1 MQGQISLQVRQE
13 EVNYTVLPWPTARI
27 WGGPV
32 WSATC
37 PARNRQSEAG
47 VDGTGKSGWEQREH
61 GQ

>member
-1 MQGQISLQVRQE
+1 MQVRQE
-13 EVNYTVLPWPTARI
+13 EVNYTVLPWPTPRM

-47 VDGTGKSGWEQREH
+47 VDGAGKSGWEQREH

>member
-1 MQGQISLQVRQE
+1 MQVRQE
-13 EVNYTVLPWPTARI
+13 EVNYTVLPWPTPRM

-32 WSATC
+32 WSAAC

-47 VDGTGKSGWEQREH
+47 VDATGKSGWEQREH